1 MSEGNAKSSGAEAMT
16 NKSEMV
22 SVPRE
27 LAQELDDLLYI
38 LTGHDSHPK
47 MIRKYGEEFWVAL
60 DKLRNPLCKA
70 LAAPPEDARAVVDE
84 PVQIIA
90 VAVTREDDEEGLRL
104 EWLLEGGISELE
116 FAGTVLFAMP
126 EANDLCDEDGSAEL
140 HRRPQRSE
148 VSPQC
153 SEQVLTQG
161 KLLQPHTTLPHPPRH
176 WGFLQPEREV
186 PGYTLEQ
193 MKEYGSLCAAEALRQ
208 NK

>member
-1 MSEGNAKSSGAEAMT
+1 MIDNT
-16 NKSEMV
+16 QMV
-22 SVPRE
+22 RVPRE
-27 LAQELDDLLYI
+27 LLERLCMRPHKESLAVNHQDIMDRGRAQAEMREL
-38 LTGHDSHPK
+38 LT
-47 MIRKYGEEFWVAL
+47 
-60 DKLRNPLCKA
+60 
-70 LAAPPEDARAVVDE
+70 APPEDIRAVVDE

-140 HRRPQRSE
+140 YRRPQCSE

-153 SEQVLTQG
+153 SEHLRTQG
-161 KLLQPHTTLPHPPRH
+161 TLLPHHTLLPHPPRH

-193 MKEYGSLCAAEALRQ
+193 MMEYGAQCAAEALRQ